1 MAPPITGFSA
11 RKVLYRAP
19 RVRFLSLSPSRFAG
33 GAMSGGRPLSC
44 KSRARCHLGH
54 VKHVSPRGGF
64 DNNTTSRSVPCF
76 RSTGARPHGY
86 KTKME
91 KKISI
96 APISLSVPT
105 RFGWASTTRR
115 HRPGACSCQGTLV
128 VSSTTRPG
136 VVALLMQ
143 SRSPPFHCPLV
154 RCFLLWACMWGL
166 LVSLPR
172 YLSGPAR
179 IVLQVVCF
187 LKVPPLLLDGVRL
200 TLGEGSPR
208 CVGVRPW
215 QLRGSSV
222 AAP

>member
-1 MAPPITGFSA
+1 
-11 RKVLYRAP
+11 
-19 RVRFLSLSPSRFAG
+19 LSLSPSRFAG

-44 KSRARCHLGH
+44 KSRVTSPTRPFSSRACQTP
-54 VKHVSPRGGF
+54 PRGGLIIQHLAP
-64 DNNTTSRSVPCF
+64 SA
-76 RSTGARPHGY
+76 STGARPHGY
-86 KTKME
+86 KTKMK

-128 VSSTTRPG
+128 VSSTTRPE

-143 SRSPPFHCPLV
+143 SRPPPFHCPLV

-172 YLSGPAR
+172 YLFGPAR

-222 AAP
+222 AAPWQLRGSSVTATWRLRS